1 MIDFSVYFGSLV
13 MMASA
18 VTLITG
24 WINTHVAGLTGWKAQ
39 LLSWGVSVALAFI
52 GSWKGL
58 GLFQE
63 ADVLNTIINGVGVG
77 LVANGIFSAE
87 FVQQILTFLKAKRV

>member
-1 MIDFSVYFGSLV
+1 MIDFSTYFGSLM

-24 WINTHVAGLTGWKAQ
+24 WINTHVTQLSGWKAQ
-39 LLSWGVSVALAFI
+39 LLSWGVSIALAFV
-52 GSWKGL
+52 GAWKGL

-77 LVANGIFSAE
+77 LVANGVFSVE
-87 FVQQILTFLKAKRV
+87 FVQQILAFLKAKKI